1 VRAGRAAAGE
11 VMGRPEG
18 SMEQKLGA
26 VRVSSGVLSALIGLT
41 ATGVPGVARMS
52 GSWWDRLLGLLW
64 PERRQAGVRLRVR
77 EDGVHA
83 DVEIVVQQGVNML
96 DVAGQVQAEVTKAL
110 DRMVGIPVSAVNVH
124 IRDVQ

>member
-1 VRAGRAAAGE
+1 
-11 VMGRPEG
+11 
-18 SMEQKLGA
+18 MEQKLGA
-26 VRVSSGVLSALIGLT
+26 VRVSSGVLSAVVGLT

-52 GSWWDRLLGLLW
+52 GSWWDWLLGRLW
-64 PERRQAGVRLRVR
+64 PERRQDGVRIRVL

-83 DVEIVVQQGVNML
+83 DLAIVVQEGVNML
-96 DVAGQVQAEVTKAL
+96 DVAGQVQIEVAKAL